1 MNRHTLGTGRTLSVV
16 LTALTVLGAVEA
28 SAQCPVTEL
37 TSGLQFPLGI
47 TQSHQGNLLVS
58 ETGTLGVL
66 HSGRISI
73 LDRYG
78 HRRTLLDGLPS
89 ATNDVNEP
97 AGPAGVFMRGRTLYV
112 AIGIGDTIQAVET
125 GSIARIANPHP
136 SSPVFSSI
144 LAIHFSAAVEKITA
158 GFSLA
163 TTDHQA
169 LANGEKLKLSNGDGD
184 RIAIELIAKF
194 PDFTPNPLPT
204 LAANVRGV
212 NPFDLV
218 GIGDQLY
225 VTDGGQNL
233 LWQVDIPS
241 RGFSVLTTFPNIANP
256 LFNPTPPPPSLGGP
270 IVEAVPTGIREF
282 NGQLFVTLFRG
293 FPFPP
298 GTSVVEQ
305 IDPATGNHVPFITGL
320 KTAIDVLPLTDDG
333 ETTDYLVLQH
343 ASGPVLSG
351 PGLLM
356 RVQASGGPPIVI
368 ANCLNRP
375 TSMTRD
381 EKTGALFVSE
391 IVNGRVVVIP

>member
-1 MNRHTLGTGRTLSVV
+1 MTT
-16 LTALTVLGAVEA
+16 
-28 SAQCPVTEL
+28 
-37 TSGLQFPLGI
+37 
-47 TQSHQGNLLVS
+47 
-58 ETGTLGVL
+58 
-66 HSGRISI
+66 
-73 LDRYG
+73 
-78 HRRTLLDGLPS
+78 
-89 ATNDVNEP
+89 
-97 AGPAGVFMRGRTLYV
+97 
-112 AIGIGDTIQAVET
+112 
-125 GSIARIANPHP
+125 
-136 SSPVFSSI
+136 
-144 LAIHFSAAVEKITA
+144 

-169 LANGEKLKLSNGDGD
+169 LANGEKVRLSNGDND
-184 RIAIELIAKF
+184 RIAIVLVANF

-204 LAANVRGV
+204 FAANVRGV

-233 LWQVDIPS
+233 VWQVDIPT
-241 RGFSVLTTFPNIANP
+241 GAFWVLSSFPNIANP
-256 LFNPTPPPPSLGGP
+256 LFNPTPPPPGLGGP
-270 IVEAVPTGIREF
+270 FVEAVPTGIREF
-282 NGQLFVTLFRG
+282 KGQLFVTLFRG

-351 PGLLM
+351 PGLLT
-356 RVQASGGPPIVI
+356 RVRASGGPPTVI
-368 ANCLNRP
+368 THCLNRP

-381 EKTGALFVSE
+381 ENTGALFLTE